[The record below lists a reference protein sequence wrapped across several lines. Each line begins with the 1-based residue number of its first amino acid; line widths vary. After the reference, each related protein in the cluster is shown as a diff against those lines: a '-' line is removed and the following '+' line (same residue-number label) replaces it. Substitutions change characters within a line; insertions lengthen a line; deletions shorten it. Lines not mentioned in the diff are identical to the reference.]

1 MYIFIRHNYTY
12 EYRSKMSPV
21 VFKLLYK
28 KKKEKKKYIIFTTKI
43 VIYINNLLYNAAKR
57 YLFSKRRAHNISVK
71 ASAGANYGR

>member
-1 MYIFIRHNYTY
+1 MNIDRRCPQLCSSCCT
-12 EYRSKMSPV
+12 
-21 VFKLLYK
+21 K
-28 KKKEKKKYIIFTTKI
+28 KKKKKKKYIIFTTKI